1 MGWINYKFE
10 SMKWKNWIIYCV
22 ILFVIGVAINLETN
36 FSFSHFLTHQILLI
50 FATTMLVYAMKSFF
64 VDIRLMGLDPKTNLL
79 AKEPEISG
87 LFKKR
92 FLPLQRS
99 PWIPVI
105 SFCIT
110 AFFFSCI
117 VLLKYIEIDVIGIY
131 AIYIAGSSVM
141 IGVYGYMQYLFFLW
155 FIYQAGKCKFNCY
168 DYNFYV
174 PAESDWIS
182 KIAII
187 SQRLRNFFLFIG
199 LIYVIEYSILIPADK
214 ITFKNGIISLNTP
227 NNIAF
232 VVSWIA
238 LFLLVILAF
247 PILNHIQYNLIVTIV
262 DKQKAHVIGEL
273 SEIMHEEQRNYHN
286 KAHRFSTIVI
296 YNILI
301 ENIRQSK
308 SYPIKRQLSY
318 ETLMTLITFIIH
330 FINLTSKV
338 FSIAQA

>member
-1 MGWINYKFE
+1 MGWINNKFE
-10 SMKWKNWIIYCV
+10 TIKWKHWIIYCV
-22 ILFVIGVAINLETN
+22 LLFAVGVVINYVTE
-36 FSFSHFLTHQILLI
+36 FSFPHFYTHQILLI

-64 VDIRLMGLDPKTNLL
+64 VEIKLMGLDPKTNLL

-99 PWIPVI
+99 IWILVV

-110 AFFFSCI
+110 TFFFSCI
-117 VLLKYIEIDVIGIY
+117 VLLEYIEIDAIGLY

-141 IGVYGYMQYLFFLW
+141 IGVYGYLQYLFFLW
-155 FIYQAGKCKFNCY
+155 FIHQASKCKFNCY
-168 DYNFYV
+168 EYNFYV

-182 KIAII
+182 KMATI
-187 SQRLRNFFLFIG
+187 SQQLRNFFLFIG

-214 ITFKNGIISLNTP
+214 ITFRDGTISLNTP
-227 NNIAF
+227 NNVAF

-238 LFLLVILAF
+238 LFILVILAF
-247 PILNHIQYNLIVTIV
+247 PILNHIQYNLVVTLV
-262 DKQKAHVIGEL
+262 DKHKAHAIGEL
-273 SEIMHEEQRNYHN
+273 SEMMHEEQHNYRNKTY
-286 KAHRFSTIVI
+286 RFSTIVI

-318 ETLMTLITFIIH
+318 ETLMTIITFAVHI
-330 FINLTSKV
+330 INLTSKV
-338 FSIAQA
+338 FTLTQA